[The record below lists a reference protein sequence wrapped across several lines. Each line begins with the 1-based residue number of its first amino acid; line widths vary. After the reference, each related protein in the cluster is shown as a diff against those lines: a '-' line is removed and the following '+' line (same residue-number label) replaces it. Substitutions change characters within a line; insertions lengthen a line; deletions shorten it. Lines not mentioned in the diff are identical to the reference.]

1 MHCTA
6 YIIIRLNP
14 LASAGP
20 VLAFVQFAA
29 ALALVR
35 PWTAAKTDAPAL
47 LCGSCAAIV
56 ALFVLV
62 FYALAWKGDGLLDR

>member
-1 MHCTA
+1 
-6 YIIIRLNP
+6 
-14 LASAGP
+14 